1 MIRLIQADSALGVW
15 ALGAMALGLSALG
28 CDPGGVG
35 DPCIPEDEYRQQ
47 VPGYAVTEVNVESR
61 SFQCETRVCLVNHF
75 QGRVSCPYGQTEDQ
89 TERCLNGTDKCDSS
103 SGLGCRVPGTDGSRA
118 EDRIQVPVR
127 PQLLARSADD
137 AVYCSCRCD
146 GPDSN
151 ARYCE
156 CPSGFACVELVE
168 DLGLGAGQLAGSYC
182 IKDGTRYN
190 TREAVGDE
198 CIPGVNDCGND
209 GKNP

>member
-1 MIRLIQADSALGVW
+1 MVAGV
-15 ALGAMALGLSALG
+15 GSMAALG

-75 QGRVSCPYGQTEDQ
+75 QGRVSCPYGQTETQ
-89 TERCLNGTDKCDSS
+89 AAACENQAAACTSAT
-103 SGLGCRVPGTDGSRA
+103 GLGCRVPGTNG
-118 EDRIQVPVR
+118 ENTNDRIKVAVA
-127 PQLLARSADD
+127 PQLLARTADD

-146 GPDSN
+146 GPDEN

-156 CPSGFACVELVE
+156 CPSGYACVELVE
-168 DLGLGAGQLAGSYC
+168 DLQLGAGQLAGSYC
-182 IKDGTRYN
+182 IKEGTRYS
-190 TREAVGDE
+190 TAQREGDKCVQQLQDPTNPLSNVVG
-198 CIPGVNDCGND
+198 GNCGND